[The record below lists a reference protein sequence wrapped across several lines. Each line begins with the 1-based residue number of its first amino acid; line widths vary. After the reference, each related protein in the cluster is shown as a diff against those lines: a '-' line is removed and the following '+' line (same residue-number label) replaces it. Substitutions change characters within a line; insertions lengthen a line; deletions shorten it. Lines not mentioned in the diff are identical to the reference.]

1 MRTQP
6 IDPTHVVLGLTVLV
20 ALAASA
26 CAGPTTVASTNQ
38 IAAAGFAIREAE
50 SNKAG
55 LYAETE
61 LATARTQLGEAKQAT
76 PDVGLRLAE
85 RATVSAQLASA
96 IASRESARAQLAEAK
111 RVQLESL
118 ETRIETT
125 EAVEE
130 RSR

>member
-1 MRTQP
+1 
-6 IDPTHVVLGLTVLV
+6 
-20 ALAASA
+20 
-26 CAGPTTVASTNQ
+26 
-38 IAAAGFAIREAE
+38 
-50 SNKAG
+50 
-55 LYAETE
+55 
-61 LATARTQLGEAKQAT
+61 
-76 PDVGLRLAE
+76 LAE

-111 RVQLESL
+111 RVQRESL

>member
-1 MRTQP
+1 MRIQP
-6 IDPTHVVLGLTVLV
+6 IDPKQTLLGLTVLV

-26 CAGPTTVASTNQ
+26 CAGPMTVASTNQ

-61 LATARTQLGEAKQAT
+61 LEIARAELEEARLATS
-76 PDVGLRLAE
+76 DVGLRLAE
-85 RATVSAQLASA
+85 KATVNAQLASA
-96 IASRESARAQLAEAK
+96 IASREAARTQLAEAK
-111 RVQLESL
+111 RVQRESQ